1 MQSDINEAFFC
12 VPAGQTGGFLPF
24 AVLEGRALAV
34 QSGISEV
41 FFCAPAG
48 RTGGFLPFAVLEV
61 RSLSCSQALVKYF
74 SARLRDERAA
84 FDRLVLEGRALAVQS
99 DINEAFFCGPAGRT
113 GGFLRL
119 FTVCR
124 A

>member
-1 MQSDINEAFFC
+1 MLEGRELVMQSDINEAFFC

-48 RTGGFLPFAVLEV
+48 RTGGFLPFAVLEGRELV
-61 RSLSCSQALVKYF
+61 ITVSIFNSL
-74 SARLRDERAA
+74 
-84 FDRLVLEGRALAVQS
+84 
-99 DINEAFFCGPAGRT
+99 
-113 GGFLRL
+113 FLRQPL
-119 FTVCR
+119 SLLIGGGSHCQAKSSLR
-124 A
+124 PI